1 MKRVFQIKEIGILII
16 LIFLMAFLG
25 ITTKSFLTSENL
37 LTALL
42 NMSFIA
48 IMAFGETMVIITAGI
63 DLSVGSILGISSV
76 VIALMLHDYHMAMF
90 PAILSGLLIGT
101 LMGLINGV
109 LITKVKLPPFIA
121 TMGMLSVGRGLA
133 YVFTGGWPVSPFPEA
148 FTNIGQ
154 GKLFGIPNPV
164 LFMLVLAILSHIF
177 LKYTVIGR
185 RIYAVGGNID
195 AARLSGVKV
204 DKILILVYAIAG
216 FLCAISG
223 FLMTAWLG
231 VGQANAGQ
239 GYELDVIAAAVI
251 GGTSLMGGEGTIL
264 GTILGAAIMGILR
277 NGLILLGVS
286 SFWQQVAIGIVIISA
301 IAFDRLRGGLRK

>member
-1 MKRVFQIKEIGILII
+1 MKKVFQIKEIGILII
-16 LIFLMAFLG
+16 LLVLMGFLG
-25 ITTKSFLTSENL
+25 ITTHSFLTSENL

-42 NMSFIA
+42 NISFIA

-63 DLSVGSILGISSV
+63 DLSVGSMLGISSV
-76 VIALMLHDYHMAMF
+76 VIALLLHDYHMAMF
-90 PAILSGLLIGT
+90 PAIISGLAIGT
-101 LMGLINGV
+101 IMGFINGV
-109 LITKVKLPPFIA
+109 LVTKIKLPPFIA

-133 YVFTGGWPVSPFPEA
+133 YVLTGGWPISPFPEA

-154 GKLFGIPNPV
+154 GKIFSIPNPV
-164 LFMLVLAILSHIF
+164 IFMIVLAIVSHIF

-185 RIYAVGGNID
+185 RIYAVGGNAD

-216 FLCAISG
+216 FFAGISG

-286 SFWQQVAIGIVIISA
+286 SFWQQVAIGVVIIFA
-301 IAFDRLRGGLRK
+301 IAFDRLRGGGKK

>member
-16 LIFLMAFLG
+16 LLVLMGFLG
-25 ITTKSFLTSENL
+25 ITTRSFLTSENL

-42 NMSFIA
+42 NISFIA

-76 VIALMLHDYHMAMF
+76 VIALLLHDYHMAMA
-90 PAILSGLLIGT
+90 PAILSGLLMGT
-101 LMGLINGV
+101 VMGLVNGFLV
-109 LITKVKLPPFIA
+109 TKLKLPPFIA
-121 TMGMLSVGRGLA
+121 TMGMLSIGRGLA
-133 YVFTGGWPVSPFPEA
+133 YVLTGGWPISPFPEA

-164 LFMLVLAILSHIF
+164 LFMIVLAIIAHIF
-177 LKYTVIGR
+177 LKYTVLGR
-185 RIYAVGGNID
+185 RIYAVGGNLH

-216 FLCAISG
+216 FLAGISG

-286 SFWQQVAIGIVIISA
+286 SFWQQVAIGLVIIFA
-301 IAFDRLRGGLRK
+301 IAFDRLRGGLKK